1 MRKGTL
7 LLTMLATMAVAAPR
21 ARAGAYDVGLG
32 VAGGLAY
39 SPTEV
44 RESAT
49 NLLKPI
55 GNSFAWGFF
64 VDIPLLA
71 TFYISPAAMLYE
83 LDLGDGA
90 KPVTDIDLNFKFIV
104 PIGALH
110 LGAGLTA
117 GLTAGAA
124 RETTTDPASGQTVST
139 NERQYASHI
148 GALGYL
154 SYNLVAN
161 IDGFVMMQ
169 YKRILR
175 DDKQPNITDLHG
187 YLGAMFRF

>member
-1 MRKGTL
+1 MRKGLMLVTL
-7 LLTMLATMAVAAPR
+7 LTTLGVASPR
-21 ARAGAYDVGLG
+21 AHASAYDVGLG

-44 RESAT
+44 QKSAS
-49 NLLKPI
+49 NILKPI

-104 PIGALH
+104 PAGPLH

-124 RETTTDPASGQTVST
+124 RYTTTTASGVTTST
-139 NERQYASHI
+139 NETSYSSHV
-148 GALGYL
+148 GFLGYL
-154 SYNLVAN
+154 SYNLLAN
-161 IDGFVMMQ
+161 IDAFVLMQ
-169 YKRILR
+169 YKKILR
-175 DDKQPNITDLHG
+175 DTPPNVTDLHG